1 MQDWVD
7 NGALRRDRDGDGNYD
22 EEAAVALMDAWYP
35 LMIDILLP
43 QITAVEDV
51 DGRNL
56 SLMGRD
62 NKPGAGG
69 SAYNNGYYGYL
80 ERVLEQAA
88 GNSASPYRALRCADS
103 DDLATCRSALASSLN
118 QAIEQ
123 LGGIASM
130 DSWNVDESQDQIQH
144 RAIGLATVPAIHWQ
158 NRPTFQQVVE
168 FTGHR

>member
-1 MQDWVD
+1 
-7 NGALRRDRDGDGNYD
+7 
-22 EEAAVALMDAWYP
+22 
-35 LMIDILLP
+35 
-43 QITAVEDV
+43 
-51 DGRNL
+51 
-56 SLMGRD
+56 
-62 NKPGAGG
+62 
-69 SAYNNGYYGYL
+69 
-80 ERVLEQAA
+80 
-88 GNSASPYRALRCADS
+88 
-103 DDLATCRSALASSLN
+103 TCRSALANSLN